1 MSIFESLTDQH
12 DPDKIRIEME
22 KRYDGSVLL
31 IQNLKDKTEYLMR
44 YCGYLDKNECVFTNY
59 EFDSNVAIPF
69 DSMDYN
75 ISVYNPKIGLYE
87 VNFDTHNV
95 VMYFNRSPYR
105 QWSRGI
111 NPKNSQ
117 LVPILSTLPLNMNI
131 RKNYIQNYYNVLLT
145 PKERKLKTALAVAEK
160 LGESV
165 INIEFAVTLHPVKQ
179 DAFLL
184 WYHDC
189 VIGEVIPSEYR
200 VNVLNLVFSQEVLD
214 SISLFDGYDIVMVD
228 KTT

>member
-12 DPDKIRIEME
+12 DPNNIKIEMG

-31 IQNLKDKTEYLMR
+31 IQNLKDKTEYLMQ
-44 YCGYLDKNECVFTNY
+44 YWGYSDINEYVFTNY
-59 EFDSNVAIPF
+59 EFTTNVAIPL

-87 VNFDTHNV
+87 VNFGTHNV

-117 LVPILSTLPLNMNI
+117 LVPILSTLPLNMNV
-131 RKNYIQNYYNVLLT
+131 RKNYIQTFYNVLLT

-160 LGESV
+160 LGESI
-165 INIEFAVTLHPVKQ
+165 INSEFAVTLHTVKQ
-179 DAFLL
+179 DAFIL

-214 SISLFDGYDIVMVD
+214 SIPLFDGYDIVMAD